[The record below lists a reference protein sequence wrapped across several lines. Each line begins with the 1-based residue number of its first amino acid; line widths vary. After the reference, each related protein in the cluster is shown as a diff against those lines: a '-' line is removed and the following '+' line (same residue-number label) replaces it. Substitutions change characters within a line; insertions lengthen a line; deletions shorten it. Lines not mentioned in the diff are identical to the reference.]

1 MWFCVHKI
9 VLRVEQDITETKMVS
24 IIWIAADVVRCN
36 GQEIGKAGMLLA
48 ALVFPLQC
56 VVLQRDNNNMVARW
70 LRDACGWRGSAEDW
84 RGGREKGENPTG
96 GLFQIRLGNNAN
108 TKSNIIFFAYYISYL
123 LLLYFAT
130 VDNGF
135 SYFLNFVPYTNS
147 YAATGVVIHHIW
159 SQKATQILSRN

>member
-1 MWFCVHKI
+1 M
-9 VLRVEQDITETKMVS
+9 
-24 IIWIAADVVRCN
+24 VRCN

-70 LRDACGWRGSAEDW
+70 LRDERCEVGEKRKRGES
-84 RGGREKGENPTG
+84 TG
-96 GLFQIRLGNNAN
+96 GLLQIRLSDNAN
-108 TKSNIIFFAYYISYL
+108 IKSNIIFFAYYTSYL

-135 SYFLNFVPYTNS
+135 SYFLNFVLYTNS
-147 YAATGVVIHHIW
+147 YAATGVVIRHI
-159 SQKATQILSRN
+159 